1 MSVYQVHA
9 GPSPEL
15 RYSQRQDPQ
24 AQNPNGPGVGG
35 CIHCRVGWLGMA
47 LGGIDGP
54 GWLREREALGG
65 GGVQGTRDVELRCDA
80 AISNWIECEVGV
92 KQELVSI
99 QSAKTGRG

>member
-1 MSVYQVHA
+1 MCTKYTPGQVLSYVTVRDRILRLRIRTGRVWVDAFIGALA
-9 GPSPEL
+9 GWE
-15 RYSQRQDPQ
+15 
-24 AQNPNGPGVGG
+24 
-35 CIHCRVGWLGMA
+35 IA
-47 LGGIDGP
+47 LGGIGGP